1 MMAEL
6 PHILFGINV
15 LLEAFHAKTRTFN
28 KILVQKGRGGRELEE
43 IVRLARDQRIPVQ
56 SSPREQ
62 LDRLTGRRPHQGVVG
77 IVSPKGYMTLE
88 TLLDRA
94 GEGGRP
100 LFLVVLDGVED
111 PHNLGAIIR
120 SAEAA
125 GADGVVIPERR
136 AVGLTP
142 TVAKSSAG
150 AIEYLPVARVVN
162 LFQALEAMKSRGAW
176 VVGLTERGKTPYD
189 AVDLTRP
196 LALVLGG
203 EGGGLRPRTLE
214 ACDELVSIPMRGKVS
229 SLNVSVAAGVVA
241 FEVVRQRKEKS

>member
-1 MMAEL
+1 MAEI

-15 LLEAFHAKTRTFN
+15 LLEALHANSRTFN
-28 KILVQKGRGGRELEE
+28 KILVQKGRGGRDLDE
-43 IVRLARDQRIPVQ
+43 IVRLARERRIPVQ

-62 LDRLTGRRPHQGVVG
+62 LDRLTSRRPHQGIVG
-77 IVSPKGYMTLE
+77 IVSSKGYTSLE

-94 GEGGRP
+94 GESRHP
-100 LFLVVLDGVED
+100 IFLIVLDGVED

-162 LFQALEAMKSRGAW
+162 LFQALETMKSRGAW
-176 VVGLTERGKTPYD
+176 IIGLSERGKIPYD

-196 LALVLGG
+196 IALVLGG

-214 ACDELVSIPMRGKVS
+214 GCDELVSIPMRGKIS
-229 SLNVSVAAGVVA
+229 SLNVSVAAGIVA